1 MMVAVKTKAS
11 EIERRI
17 STKVRALMGQAGL
30 SARKLGQKIG
40 LENIYRVLD
49 GERNWSFK
57 HLLAVSDLFG
67 VPVEELVGQSIQIPV
82 MSSFSALDPPDYP
95 EKLVSDKIIEVKRG
109 KRMEG
114 IQGLY
119 AFELADRSMMPA
131 FKPGTKFIAEKESSH
146 LIENE
151 DLVVCPD
158 DTGKAHVCRISFT
171 GDQYI
176 TLKSLNP
183 IVPDIVLP
191 RNRLRSCDLIVD
203 IRLK

>member
-1 MMVAVKTKAS
+1 MMIAVKTKAS

-17 STKVRALMGQAGL
+17 SARVRVLMGQAGL
-30 SARKLGQKIG
+30 SARKLGQRIG

-57 HLLAVSDLFG
+57 HLLAVSELFQ
-67 VPVEELVGQSIQIPV
+67 VPVEELVGGAIQVPV
-82 MSSFSALDPPDYP
+82 MASFSALEPPNYP
-95 EKLVSDKIIEVKRG
+95 ENLVSNKTIEIKGRG
-109 KRMEG
+109 RVGG

-119 AFELADRSMMPA
+119 AFELRDRSMMPA
-131 FKPGTKFIAEKESSH
+131 FKPGTKFIAEKDSSR
-146 LIENE
+146 LIEDE
-151 DLVVCPD
+151 DLVICPD
-158 DTGKAHVCRISFT
+158 DQNKAHVCRIHLT
-171 GDQYI
+171 GDEYI

-183 IVPDIVLP
+183 TVPDKVLP